1 MPYVGRQNVTGEF
14 IKLDAITTSATNTFN
29 LLRNGAAFSP
39 ATAEQCIVSVNGVT
53 QAPQDAFNIS
63 GSQIVFTSTLSAN
76 DVIDYI
82 LVMGNALSAGVP
94 SDGSVS
100 TAKLANNSVDL
111 TSKVTGTLPVAN
123 GGTGLSSGF
132 TNGIS
137 MYNLWQL
144 TSGHDTGSGTADL
157 VDSTFTLK
165 TDQGVA
171 NYGGNMTYS
180 SGTWTFPSTG
190 IFLVKAVLNFGG
202 ESTSPKHVMGQIRV
216 TTDNS
221 TYNIVSANSDSAYGH
236 NVEGNCFVEVAL
248 NITNVSTHKF
258 QIWMDAEARVII
270 RNSTVSSRPSYVSI
284 MKIG

>member
-1 MPYVGRQNVTGEF
+1 
-14 IKLDAITTSATNTFN
+14 
-29 LLRNGAAFSP
+29 
-39 ATAEQCIVSVNGVT
+39 SVPG
-53 QAPQDAFNIS
+53 
-63 GSQIVFTSTLSAN
+63 
-76 DVIDYI
+76 
-82 LVMGNALSAGVP
+82 
-94 SDGSVS
+94 DGSVS
-100 TAKLANNSVDL
+100 TAKIANSAVDL

-144 TSGHDTGSGTADL
+144 TSTHDTGSGAADL

-190 IFLVKAVLNFGG
+190 IFLVKAVLCFGG
-202 ESTSPKHVMGQIRV
+202 ENTSPKHAVGQIRM

-221 TYNIVSANSDSAYGH
+221 TYNIVSGNSDSALGH
-236 NVEGNCFVEVAL
+236 NVEGSCFVEAAL

-258 QIWMDAEARVII
+258 QIWMDAEARVQI
-270 RNSTVSSRPSYVSI
+270 RSLNSSARVSYVSVL
-284 MKIG
+284 KIG